1 MKQRF
6 WFMIVTF
13 LFITSLVL
21 AQQPASTVDTTTM
34 AAIREEALKHSEVMT
49 TLSYLTDVYGP
60 RLTWSPEYR
69 EAAQWA
75 SSKLKEWGLQ
85 NVHFENWAPVGKGWT
100 LKKFSAQVTAPRAF
114 PLEAYPKA
122 WSPSIKGTVEGEVV
136 LFKSSLESD
145 FEQFKGKLK
154 GAIVLMQ
161 NARPLRAHFT
171 PDAARFTDSAL
182 VKFANAD
189 VAGSEGRMD
198 STARP
203 YVVNMMQTAAR
214 KIAFC
219 QKEGAAVLLYNAM
232 GDDGTVLFTDA
243 AASGYIPK
251 SFSDA
256 FSPATSSYGDKS
268 PTVVPQVSVA
278 SENYNRIMRMI
289 EKGQKV
295 RMAVSLDVAFTKPDS
310 AFNIIAEIPGT
321 DLKDEIV
328 MIGGHFDSW
337 HTGTGATDNGTGS
350 AVCLEA
356 VRILHKLGLKP
367 RRTIRIGLWA
377 GEEQGL
383 YGSHAYVSKHF
394 ADQEG
399 DYFTTLMGGAAGP
412 ITKKADYDKFSVYF
426 NYDNGTGKVRGV
438 YMEGNESAR
447 PFFRDWLSKY
457 NDPTAQTLTL
467 SKTVGTDH
475 QSFDG
480 VGLPGFQFIQDP
492 IDYETRTHHSN
503 EDVWDRAQ
511 EGDLKQ
517 ASAIMAIFAYNA
529 AMQDA
534 KFPRKP
540 MSPSPG
546 K

>member
-1 MKQRF
+1 MKQRLLSIF
-6 WFMIVTF
+6 VSC
-13 LFITSLVL
+13 LFVTSLSL
-21 AQQPASTVDTTTM
+21 AQQPASPVDTTTM
-34 AAIREEALKHSEVMT
+34 AAIREEALKRSEVMT
-49 TLSYLTDVYGP
+49 ILSYLSDVYGP

-75 SSKLKEWGLQ
+75 SGKLKEWGLQ
-85 NVHFENWAPVGKGWT
+85 NVHFESWAPVGKGWT

-136 LFKSSLESD
+136 RFSATLESD
-145 FEQFKGKLK
+145 FEKFKGKLK
-154 GAIVLMQ
+154 GAIVLMD
-161 NARPLRAHFT
+161 NARPLRARFT
-171 PDAARFTDSAL
+171 PDASRMTDSAL
-182 VKFANAD
+182 VKLANAD
-189 VAGSEGRMD
+189 VTGSRMRMD
-198 STARP
+198 STSRQYA
-203 YVVNMMQTAAR
+203 VNIMQSAAK

-219 QKEGAAVLLYNAM
+219 QKEGAAVLINNSK
-232 GDDGTVLFTDA
+232 GDDGTVFTDA
-243 AASGYIPK
+243 AASGYIPN

-256 FSPATSSYGDKS
+256 FSPATSAYGEKS

-278 SENYNRIMRMI
+278 SENYNRIIRMI

-295 RMAVSLDVAFTKPDS
+295 RMSVSLDVAITKADS

-337 HTGTGATDNGTGS
+337 QAGTGATDNGSGS

-356 VRILHKLGLKP
+356 VRILQKLGLKP
-367 RRTIRIGLWA
+367 RRTIRIGLWG

-383 YGSHAYVSKHF
+383 FGSHAYISKHF
-394 ADQEG
+394 AEQDG
-399 DYFTTLMGGAAGP
+399 DYFTTLMGGPAAP
-412 ITKKADYDKFSVYF
+412 ITKKADFEKFSVYF
-426 NYDNGTGKVRGV
+426 NNDNGTGKIRGV

-447 PFFRDWLSKY
+447 PIFRDWLTKY

-467 SKTVGTDH
+467 SKNVGTDH
-475 QSFDG
+475 QSFDN

-492 IDYETRTHHSN
+492 IDYDTRTHHSN

-540 MSPSPG
+540 MNPSPG

>member
-1 MKQRF
+1 MQQRF
-6 WFMIVTF
+6 WFTVLIC
-13 LFITSLVL
+13 LFMASIALSQQLTS
-21 AQQPASTVDTTTM
+21 SVDTTAM
-34 AAIREEALKHSEVMT
+34 SAIKEEALKHSEVMK

-60 RLTWSPEYR
+60 RLTWSAEYR

-75 SSKLKEWGLQ
+75 SGKMKEWGLQ
-85 NVHFENWAPVGKGWT
+85 NVHFENWAPLGKGWT

-136 LFKSSLESD
+136 HFNASLESD
-145 FEQFKGKLK
+145 FERFKGKLK
-154 GAIVLMQ
+154 GAIVLLD

-171 PDAARFTDSAL
+171 PDATRMTDSAL
-182 VKFANAD
+182 VKLANAD
-189 VAGSEGRMD
+189 VAVSRTGMD
-198 STARP
+198 SSMRQ
-203 YVVNMMQTAAR
+203 YVVNMLQSTA
-214 KIAFC
+214 KKFAFC
-219 QKEGAAVLLYNAM
+219 QKEGAAVLISNSM
-232 GDDGTVLFTDA
+232 GDDGTVFTQEA
-243 AASGYIPK
+243 SSGYIPN

-256 FSPATSSYGDKS
+256 FSSATSAYGEKA
-268 PTVVPQVSVA
+268 PPMVPQVSVA
-278 SENYNRIMRMI
+278 SENYNRIIRMI

-295 RMAVSLDVAFTKPDS
+295 RMAVTLDVTITKPDS
-310 AFNIIAEIPGT
+310 AFNLIAEIPGT

-337 HTGTGATDNGTGS
+337 HAGTGATDNGTGS

-356 VRILHKLGLKP
+356 VRILQKLGLKP

-383 YGSHAYVSKHF
+383 FGSHAYVSKHF
-394 ADQEG
+394 AEQEG
-399 DYFTTLMGGAAGP
+399 DYFSSMMGGPAAP
-412 ITKKADYDKFSVYF
+412 ITKKTDYEKFSVYF
-426 NYDNGTGKVRGV
+426 NNDNGTGKVRGV
-438 YMEGNESAR
+438 HMQGNEAVR
-447 PFFRDWLSKY
+447 PIFREWLAKY
-457 NDPTAQTLTL
+457 NDPTAQTLSL
-467 SKTVGTDH
+467 SNTGGTDH
-475 QSFDG
+475 LSFDG

-492 IDYETRTHHSN
+492 IDYDTRTHHSN
-503 EDVWDRAQ
+503 QDVWDRAQ

-517 ASAIMAIFAYNA
+517 ASALMAIFAYNA

-540 MSPSPG
+540 MNPPAA